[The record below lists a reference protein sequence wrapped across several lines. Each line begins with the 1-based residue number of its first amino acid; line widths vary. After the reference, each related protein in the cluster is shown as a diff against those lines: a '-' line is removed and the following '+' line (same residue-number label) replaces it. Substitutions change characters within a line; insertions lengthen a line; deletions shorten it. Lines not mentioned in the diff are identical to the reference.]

1 MGRLEPEP
9 SMPSSSRGSFRDTGA
24 SKEPVQRLPVATGS
38 RSILVNRST
47 AYNLARC
54 ARFLTVLSVYA
65 SHDVD
70 PVDNMAFLLN
80 SWRIC

>member
-24 SKEPVQRLPVATGS
+24 SKDPVATGS